1 MQDTNHQITDIH
13 DQVERFFECDT
24 AINLRV
30 ELATTA
36 AEYRLLGDLLAM
48 MRISASFTP
57 SYTSTGE

>member
-13 DQVERFFECDT
+13 DQVERFFDCDSSLK
-24 AINLRV
+24 LRV

-48 MRISASFTP
+48 MRISAGFTP
-57 SYTSTGE
+57 SYNSTGE